1 MTEETKATDA
11 VAQASEM
18 TPTSKDQTKQFSAT
32 SEMVESHDQNDGV
45 QNKTTEVKLEEK
57 VQASTSNQS
66 AQVTPRKKR
75 VRTRAKRQT
84 TVEQRQSGRSN
95 QSGRSGNS
103 STGSTRDRVRN
114 LRKIPPKIK
123 QAEVVLKKDTVVHLD
138 SRTSTRVMRIHDD
151 ARSKCVVTVNVTI
164 HSQHAQRLLERN
176 FQYVSWSA
184 DKIAEY
190 IQRNLRNE
198 KIVQFEEV
206 VDQESTK
213 ISQKLDEGIA
223 FFSEHV
229 RNLESNLKMSSHYTC
244 PVEYELPIE
253 SNSACRFVRLVMQFD
268 QLCHLLDVLTIS
280 DQFGDGANVKL
291 ATEIRKWRGI
301 VQGMTNL
308 IIGTQREARQLI
320 TTNQFPTKESATNAQ
335 ALIEAAKVAEEEE
348 KAFSSDAEITPK
360 VDDAVVVDKVKNLAQ
375 TNTSDKG
382 ESLKTEVP
390 SKADST
396 DVPKEIPQGK
406 LPVHLT
412 ADFCDEGLGDYLMSS

>member
-11 VAQASEM
+11 VVQTSEM
-18 TPTSKDQTKQFSAT
+18 TSPQTGHTEKTSPTSVAG
-32 SEMVESHDQNDGV
+32 ESHDQTAGTPV
-45 QNKTTEVKLEEK
+45 KATEVKPDEK
-57 VQASTSNQS
+57 AQTSNIEQS
-66 AQVTPRKKR
+66 TQVTPRKKR
-75 VRTRAKRQT
+75 VRTRSKNRT
-84 TVEQRQSGRSN
+84 TIQVGRSSN
-95 QSGRSGNS
+95 T

-114 LRKIPPKIK
+114 LRRTPPKIK
-123 QAEVVLKKDTVVHLD
+123 LAEVVLKKDAIVHLD
-138 SRTSTRVMRIHDD
+138 SRTSTRVMRLHDD
-151 ARSKCVVTVNVTI
+151 ARSKCIVTVNVTI

-198 KIVQFEEV
+198 KIIQFEEV

-213 ISQKLDEGIA
+213 IAQKLDEGIA

-320 TTNQFPTKESATNAQ
+320 TTNQFPTKESVANAQ
-335 ALIEAAKVAEEEE
+335 ALIEVAKVAEEEE
-348 KAFSSDAEITPK
+348 KAFSSDADIPPK
-360 VDDAVVVDKVKNLAQ
+360 VDDAIVVKEMKNSPQDKAPETGGVL
-375 TNTSDKG
+375 TG
-382 ESLKTEVP
+382 ESSSEE
-390 SKADST
+390 ADSG
-396 DVPKEIPQGK
+396 V
-406 LPVHLT
+406 
-412 ADFCDEGLGDYLMSS
+412 

>member
-1 MTEETKATDA
+1 MTEEAKSTDV
-11 VAQASEM
+11 VAQ
-18 TPTSKDQTKQFSAT
+18 T
-32 SEMVESHDQNDGV
+32 SESETPSVDQVENNNPSSVVTESHEQTPGSQN
-45 QNKTTEVKLEEK
+45 QNPDEKDEGKTTATEQPN
-57 VQASTSNQS
+57 QASPK
-66 AQVTPRKKR
+66 TPRKKR
-75 VRTRAKRQT
+75 VRTRTKNRTANAERKT
-84 TVEQRQSGRSN
+84 TRSKKEGRSEKA
-95 QSGRSGNS
+95 SV
-103 STGSTRDRVRN
+103 GSTRDRVRN
-114 LRKIPPKIK
+114 LRRTTPKIK
-123 QAEVVLKKDTVVHLD
+123 RADVVLEKDAIVHLD
-138 SRTSTRVMRIHDD
+138 SHTSTRVMRMTDD
-151 ARSKCVVTVNVTI
+151 ARSKCVVTVSVTI

-213 ISQKLDEGIA
+213 IAQKLDEGIA

-301 VQGMTNL
+301 VNGMTNL
-308 IIGTQREARQLI
+308 IIGTQREARRLI
-320 TTNQFPTKESATNAQ
+320 TANQFPTKESAANAQ
-335 ALIEAAKVAEEEE
+335 ALIEVAKVAEEEE
-348 KAFSSDAEITPK
+348 KAFSTDAEVQPK
-360 VDDAVVVDKVKNLAQ
+360 IDDAIVVEEEKKSPQETALETNEVLQ
-375 TNTSDKG
+375 TEAPSEGAESDVQK
-382 ESLKTEVP
+382 
-390 SKADST
+390 
-396 DVPKEIPQGK
+396 DVA
-406 LPVHLT
+406 T
-412 ADFCDEGLGDYLMSS
+412 N